1 MPALPSIIHP
11 AARVRHERS
20 VAAWIAALLAG
31 GAPGAAL
38 AAPGNSAVMPG
49 SAQAV
54 VVDPGRLVA
63 REFLRF
69 GSFTRPTAAGD
80 ITITPANVMITTG
93 QLTANAAIPQAVN
106 GRGPAEFDVY
116 ATSYRAFVTLISN
129 NITISNGAA
138 TMQVRNFTGNIGV
151 PRTSLDVNGYYRLK
165 IGGTLKVNANQA
177 VGTYSGTF
185 NVTVIY
191 Q

>member
-1 MPALPSIIHP
+1 MMACAPIPPPPASRRYHP
-11 AARVRHERS
+11 AAAW
-20 VAAWIAALLAG
+20 VAAVLAG
-31 GAPGAAL
+31 GAPGTAL
-38 AAPGNSAVMPG
+38 AAPGNSTTHTGTAR
-49 SAQAV
+49 AE

-69 GSFTRPTAAGD
+69 GRIARPTAAG
-80 ITITPANVMITTG
+80 TLTVTPLGIVLPTG
-93 QLTANAAIPQAVN
+93 SMVAGSAIPQDPN

-129 NITISNGAA
+129 SITISNGSA
-138 TMQVRNFTGNIGV
+138 TMQVNQFTGNTGV
-151 PRTSLDVNGYYRLK
+151 PRTLLDPAGYYRLK
-165 IGGTLKVNANQA
+165 IGGRLNVAANQA
-177 VGTYSGTF
+177 YGTYSGTF